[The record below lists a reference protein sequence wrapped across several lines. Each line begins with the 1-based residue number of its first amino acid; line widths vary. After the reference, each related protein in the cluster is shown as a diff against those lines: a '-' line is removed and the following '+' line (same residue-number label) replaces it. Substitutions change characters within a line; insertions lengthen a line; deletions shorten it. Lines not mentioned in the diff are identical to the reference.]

1 MSQTRRDFLKH
12 TGCAALGTSLLA
24 ASVQDLAL
32 VRAFA
37 DTGATDYKALVCV
50 FMQGGNDGNNTVV
63 PVDQTRFAQ
72 YTSAR
77 SAAGLALPAPGQ
89 AGGLLA
95 LNPTSRGE
103 QYGLHPSL
111 AEMQSLFNQGKA
123 AVVCNAGP
131 LVEPLTKTTYQNG
144 AGRKP
149 LQLFSHS
156 DQVNQWMTSVSN
168 DNSQTGWGGRAADR
182 AAALNGAATFPQM
195 ISIAGVNLFVT
206 GQSSRPLAIGDSN
219 TALANVLP
227 LNNAVNADG
236 LTFTAAQNTARRN
249 AFDSIRALVST
260 ERLTKAAADVT
271 TSALQTSAAL
281 ASANPAITTTFPNT
295 SIGRQLLQIARLI
308 ALRDT
313 LSMKRQIFFAQ
324 LGSFDTHSNQTGTQA
339 TLLQQL
345 SQAINA
351 FYSATVELGVQSN
364 VTTFTLA
371 DFSRTFQPAGSGVNT
386 VGSDHAW
393 GNHHFV
399 VGGAVKGGDFYGTPG
414 TSGSVFPTLVMGG
427 PDDTDSGSNPRGR
440 WIPTTSVEQYAATLG
455 LWYGLSQSDLPLV
468 FPFIG
473 RFASS
478 NLGFMLP

>member
-24 ASVQDLAL
+24 AGIQDFAL

-37 DTGATDYKALVCV
+37 DTGATDYKALVCI

-63 PVDQTRFAQ
+63 PVDSTRFAQ
-72 YTSAR
+72 YTAAR
-77 SAAGLALPAPGQ
+77 QAAGLALPAPGQ
-89 AGGLLA
+89 PGGLLA
-95 LNPTSRGE
+95 INPASGG

-111 AEMQSLFNQGKA
+111 VEMQTLFNQSKA
-123 AVVCNAGP
+123 AIVCNTGP
-131 LVEPLTKTTYQNG
+131 LVEPLTKATYQNG
-144 AGRKP
+144 TGKKP

-156 DQVNQWMTSVSN
+156 DQVNQWMSSVSN
-168 DNSQTGWGGRAADR
+168 DNSQTGWGGRTADR
-182 AAALNGAATFPQM
+182 AVALNGAATFPQM
-195 ISIAGVNLFVT
+195 VSIAGVNLFVT
-206 GQSSRPLAIGDSN
+206 GQSTRPLAIGDSN
-219 TALANVLP
+219 TPLASVLP

-236 LTFTAAQNTARRN
+236 LTFTAAQNTARRTS
-249 AFDSIRALVST
+249 FDAIRALVSA
-260 ERLTKAAADVT
+260 EKLPKAAADVT

-281 ASANPAITTTFPNT
+281 ASANPAITTAFPNT
-295 SIGRQLLQIARLI
+295 SLGRQLLQIARLI

-324 LGSFDTHSNQTGTQA
+324 IGSFDTHSNQTGTQA
-339 TLLQQL
+339 TLLQQV

-351 FYSATVELGVQSN
+351 FYTATAVDLGIPDK

-371 DFSRTFQPAGSGVNT
+371 DFGRTFQPAGSGVNT

-393 GNHHFV
+393 GNHHFI
-399 VGGAVKGGDFYGTPG
+399 VGGAVKGGDFYGAY
-414 TSGSVFPTLVMGG
+414 PTLVLGG
-427 PDDTDSGSNPRGR
+427 ADDTDGGSNPRGR

-478 NLGFMLP
+478 NLGFMF

>member
-12 TGCAALGTSLLA
+12 TGCAALGASVLA
-24 ASVQDLAL
+24 AGVQDFAL

-37 DTGATDYKALVCV
+37 DTNASDYKALVCV
-50 FMQGGNDGNNTVV
+50 FMQGGNDGNNMVV
-63 PVDQTRFAQ
+63 PVDQTRYAQ
-72 YTSAR
+72 YTAAR

-89 AGGLLA
+89 TGGLLA
-95 LNPTSRGE
+95 LNPTASRGE
-103 QYGLHPSL
+103 QYGLHPSMT
-111 AEMQSLFNQGKA
+111 EMQSLFNQGKA
-123 AVVCNAGP
+123 AVVANAGP

-144 AGRKP
+144 TGKKP

-156 DQVNQWMTSVSN
+156 DQVNQWMSSVSN
-168 DNSQTGWGGRAADR
+168 DNSQTGWGGRTADR
-182 AAALNGAATFPQM
+182 SATQNGAATFPQM

-206 GQSSRPLAIGDSN
+206 GQSARPLAIGDSN
-219 TALANVLP
+219 TPLASVLP
-227 LNNAVNADG
+227 LNNAINNADSSN
-236 LTFTAAQNTARRN
+236 FTTAENNARR
-249 AFDSIRALVST
+249 ASFDAIRALVST
-260 ERLTKAAADVT
+260 DKLTKAAADVT

-281 ASANPAITTTFPNT
+281 ASANPTITTAFPNT
-295 SIGRQLLQIARLI
+295 SLGRQLLQIARLI

-324 LGSFDTHSNQTGTQA
+324 IGGFDTHSNQTGQQA

-399 VGGAVKGGDFYGTPG
+399 VGGAVRGGDLYGTY
-414 TSGSVFPTLVMGG
+414 PTLAMGG

-468 FPFIG
+468 FPAIG

-478 NLGFMLP
+478 NLGFMF

>member
-24 ASVQDLAL
+24 SGIQDFAL

-37 DTGATDYKALVCV
+37 DTGVTDYKALVCI

-72 YTSAR
+72 YTTAR

-89 AGGLLA
+89 SGGLLA
-95 LNPTSRGE
+95 INPSSGG

-111 AEMQSLFNQGKA
+111 VELQTLFTQGKA
-123 AVVCNAGP
+123 AVVCNTGP

-144 AGRKP
+144 TGKKP

-156 DQVNQWMTSVSN
+156 DQVNQWMSSVSN
-168 DNSQTGWGGRAADR
+168 DNSQTGWGGRAADH
-182 AAALNGAATFPQM
+182 AAALNAGATFPQM

-219 TALANVLP
+219 TPLASVLP

-236 LTFTAAQNTARRN
+236 LTFTTAENNARR
-249 AFDSIRALVST
+249 ASFDAIRALVST
-260 ERLTKAAADVT
+260 EKLTKAAADVT

-281 ASANPAITTTFPNT
+281 ASANPTIATTFPNT
-295 SIGRQLLQIARLI
+295 SLGRQLLQIARLI

-324 LGSFDTHSNQTGTQA
+324 LGSFDTHSNQTATQA

-371 DFSRTFQPAGSGVNT
+371 DFGRTFQPAGSGVNT

-393 GNHHFV
+393 GNHHFI
-399 VGGAVKGGDFYGTPG
+399 VGGAVKGGDFYGAY
-414 TSGSVFPTLVMGG
+414 PTLAMGG

-455 LWYGLSQSDLPLV
+455 LWYGLSVSDLPLV
-468 FPFIG
+468 FPSIG

-478 NLGFMLP
+478 NLGFMF

>member
-24 ASVQDLAL
+24 AGIQDFAL

-37 DTGATDYKALVCV
+37 DTGATDYKALVCI
-50 FMQGGNDGNNTVV
+50 FMQGGNDGNNTVI

-72 YTSAR
+72 YTAAR
-77 SAAGLALPAPGQ
+77 GAAGLALPAPGQ
-89 AGGLLA
+89 SGGLLA
-95 LNPTSRGE
+95 INPASGG

-111 AEMQSLFNQGKA
+111 VELQTLFTQGKA
-123 AVVCNAGP
+123 AVVCNTGP

-144 AGRKP
+144 TGKKP

-156 DQVNQWMTSVSN
+156 DQVNQWMSSVSN

-182 AAALNGAATFPQM
+182 AAALNAGATFPQM

-219 TALANVLP
+219 TPLASVLP

-236 LTFTAAQNTARRN
+236 LTFTTAQNNARR
-249 AFDSIRALVST
+249 ASFDAMRALIST
-260 ERLTKAAADVT
+260 EKLTKAAADVT

-281 ASANPAITTTFPNT
+281 ASANPTIATTFPNT
-295 SIGRQLLQIARLI
+295 SLGRQLLQIARLI

-324 LGSFDTHSNQTGTQA
+324 VGSFDTHSNQTGTQS
-339 TLLQQL
+339 TLLQQV

-351 FYSATVELGVQSN
+351 FYNATVELGVQSN

-371 DFSRTFQPAGSGVNT
+371 DFGRTFQPAGSGVNT

-393 GNHHFV
+393 GNHHFI
-399 VGGAVKGGDFYGTPG
+399 VGGAVKGGDFYGAY
-414 TSGSVFPTLVMGG
+414 PTLVMGG

-455 LWYGLSQSDLPLV
+455 LWYGLSASDLPLV
-468 FPFIG
+468 FPSLG

-478 NLGFMLP
+478 NLGFMF